1 MQTLPVRNFEE
12 NALEIPKVLKLH
24 TAEGA
29 SGSSRGNQK
38 HGYGSSL
45 NVEKKWK
52 TKGSFVELLI

>member
-38 HGYGSSL
+38 NGYGSSL
-45 NVEKKWK
+45 NVEKN
-52 TKGSFVELLI
+52 GRPRVHLLNY

>member
-1 MQTLPVRNFEE
+1 MQTLPVRNLEE

-29 SGSSRGNQK
+29 PGSSRGNQK

-45 NVEKKWK
+45 DVEKMEDQ
-52 TKGSFVELLI
+52 GFIC